1 MADFLRFSAGTWLS
15 VRSVHHFDFS
25 PDQSGDSNLII
36 TILDREDE
44 AVQRVCQQQHVTAS
58 HATVGAR
65 FYWQG
70 THRQGP
76 PDERYAAVLVDLPEA
91 DGNHGR
97 LVRDTGYVET
107 RPVVSTYR
115 FDADGV
121 VTIHTDYDRNV
132 GTERC
137 WFLNEDVRV
146 RVGTVQ
152 LMDGP
157 NLVSYATETRCASMA
172 ELEQLRI
179 AARSRC

>member
-36 TILDREDE
+36 TILDRDDE
-44 AVQRVCQQQHVTAS
+44 VVQRVCRQQHVAS
-58 HATVGAR
+58 SSATVGAR
-65 FYWQG
+65 FFWQS
-70 THRQGP
+70 THKQGP
-76 PDERYAAVLVDLPEA
+76 ADERYAAVLVDLPGPNA
-91 DGNHGR
+91 GHGR

-107 RPVVSTYR
+107 RPVVSQYH
-115 FDADGV
+115 FDANGV

-152 LMDGP
+152 LMNGP
-157 NLVSYATETRCASMA
+157 NLVSYATETRCTPLV

-179 AARSRC
+179 AAQARC